1 MGVGKFFLKL
11 SGRRKTFGF
20 SFTLLR
26 FFNSLTFGRLWD
38 FRTNGELDVISLVSK
53 RFPIK
58 VFFDVG
64 ANTGEYFLLV
74 SELIKNQEVK
84 FFLFEPDPLT
94 FKTLESSLGK
104 RKNVFLNQIALGKSE
119 ETKDYFYQHS
129 IHTLSGFYSKTLGNS
144 QPISV
149 NTISLDYYMSVNKIA
164 KIDFLKIDVEG
175 HEFEILKGASSLI
188 QGGNISF
195 LQFEFGINNLL
206 SRTYFKDFYDLLT
219 PNYNL
224 YLIQVGG
231 LIPIPTYFYEL
242 ESFGKVCNYFAV
254 NKRIQWP

>member
-1 MGVGKFFLKL
+1 MGLGKFFLKL
-11 SGRRKTFGF
+11 SGRRRTFGF

-26 FFNSLTFGRLWD
+26 FFNSMTFGRLWD
-38 FRTNGELDVISLVSK
+38 FKINGELDVISLVSK

-64 ANTGEYFLLV
+64 ANTGEYFFMV
-74 SELIKNQEVK
+74 SELLKNQEVQYH
-84 FFLFEPDPLT
+84 LFEPSPLT
-94 FKTLESSLGK
+94 FKSLESSLAR
-104 RKNVFLNQIALGKSE
+104 RKNVFLNQLALGKSE
-119 ETKDYFYQHS
+119 GRMEDFYQHP
-129 IHTLSGFYSKTLGNS
+129 IHTLSGFYSKPNENS
-144 QPISV
+144 TPINV
-149 NTISLDYYMSVNKIA
+149 NIVSIDYYTEVKKIT
-164 KIDFLKIDVEG
+164 KIDFLKLDVEG
-175 HEFEILKGASSLI
+175 HELEILKGASALI
-188 QGGNISF
+188 HSGNISF
-195 LQFEFGINNLL
+195 IQFEFGINNFQ

-231 LIPIPTYFYEL
+231 LIPISTYFYEL